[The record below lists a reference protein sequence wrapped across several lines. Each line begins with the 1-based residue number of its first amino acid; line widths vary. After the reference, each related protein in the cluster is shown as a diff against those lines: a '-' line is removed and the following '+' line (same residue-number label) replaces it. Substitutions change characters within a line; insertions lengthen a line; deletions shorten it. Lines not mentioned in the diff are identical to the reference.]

1 MKLKYTISDLRKNY
15 STDDVCLEAIFA
27 NRFPNRIGYHRVH
40 GRKCWSHQSTGHQI
54 FPLAGTIFEKS
65 STPLTVWFEAIF
77 LFSIS
82 KNGISAKEM
91 QRHFGVTYKCAYRIG
106 QQIRKLME
114 QDEAP
119 LTGIVEADETYM
131 PNGKTARPVIA
142 AVSRSGGTKA
152 RVMDNRRIE
161 SVHPFI
167 EQSVQKGSYLMTD
180 EANVYKGLT
189 DYKHRPVNHGRG
201 FVKGMAHT
209 NNVEAFWNQVKRSIN
224 GTYHWVSPEHLQ
236 QYVDEFSFRH
246 SLRASSVPIFEVM
259 MARILRGGEGGK
271 NYLYL

>member
-1 MKLKYTISDLRKNY
+1 MKFTIGDFRK
-15 STDDVCLEAIFA
+15 SFPTDDACLEFVFN
-27 NRFPNRIGYHRVH
+27 NRFPNRTGYYRVR

-54 FPLAGTIFEKS
+54 FPLTGTIFEKS
-65 STPLTVWFEAIF
+65 STSLTVWFEAIF

-82 KNGISAKEM
+82 KNGVSAKELE
-91 QRHFGVTYKCAYRIG
+91 RHFGVTYKCAYRIG

-114 QDEAP
+114 QDGAP

-142 AVSRSGGTKA
+142 AISRSGGIKT
-152 RVMDNRRIE
+152 RVMHNRQIE

-167 EQSVQKGSYLMTD
+167 EKNVEKGSYLMTD
-180 EANVYKGLT
+180 EARVYWGLT
-189 DYKHRPVNHGRG
+189 GYKHRAVNHGRG
-201 FVKGMAHT
+201 FVKGTVYT

-236 QYVDEFSFRH
+236 RYVDEFSFRH
-246 SLRASSVPIFEVM
+246 SLRVSSVPIFEGL
-259 MARILRGGEGGK
+259 MARI
-271 NYLYL
+271 

>member
-1 MKLKYTISDLRKNY
+1 MKFTISDLRKNFP
-15 STDDVCLEAIFA
+15 TDNACLEFIF
-27 NRFPNRIGYHRVH
+27 NSRFPNRVGYHRVH

-82 KNGISAKEM
+82 KNGISAKEL

-106 QQIRKLME
+106 QQIRKRME
-114 QDEAP
+114 QSGD
-119 LTGIVEADETYM
+119 LLSGIVEADETYI
-131 PNGKTARPVIA
+131 PSGKTARPVIA

-152 RVMDNRRIE
+152 KVMSNRQTE
-161 SVHPFI
+161 SIKPFI
-167 EQSVQKGSYLMTD
+167 EANVEKGSYLMTD

-189 DYKHRPVNHGRG
+189 GYKHRSVNHGKG
-201 FVKGMAHT
+201 FVKGMAYT

-236 QYVDEFSFRH
+236 RYVDEFSFRH

-259 MARILRGGEGGK
+259 MARILRGAEAGK
-271 NYLYL
+271 NPLCS

>member
-1 MKLKYTISDLRKNY
+1 MKFTIRDFRENFP
-15 STDDVCLEAIFA
+15 TDDACLEFIF
-27 NRFPNRIGYHRVH
+27 NRRFPNHTGYHRVR

-65 STPLTVWFEAIF
+65 STPLTVWLEAIF

-114 QDEAP
+114 QDGDP

-131 PNGKTARPVIA
+131 PAGKIKRPVIA
-142 AVSRSGGTKA
+142 AISRSGGTKA
-152 RVMDNRRIE
+152 QVMQNRQTE
-161 SVHPFI
+161 SVKPFI
-167 EQSVQKGSYLMTD
+167 EANVQKGSYLMTD

-189 DYKHRPVNHGRG
+189 
-201 FVKGMAHT
+201 AT
-209 NNVEAFWNQVKRSIN
+209 S
-224 GTYHWVSPEHLQ
+224 T
-236 QYVDEFSFRH
+236 
-246 SLRASSVPIFEVM
+246 VP
-259 MARILRGGEGGK
+259 
-271 NYLYL
+271 